1 MMICIVVKTNYSIPA
16 NIYIYMCVCVCVCC
30 VVKKSVPRS
39 VDPLGLLD
47 EVIKI
52 LMGLVIVEFK
62 HQGS

>member
-1 MMICIVVKTNYSIPA
+1 
-16 NIYIYMCVCVCVCC
+16 VCVCVCC
-30 VVKKSVPRS
+30 AVKKSVPRS

>member
-1 MMICIVVKTNYSIPA
+1 MDVL
-16 NIYIYMCVCVCVCC
+16 YIYMCVCVCVCC
-30 VVKKSVPRS
+30 AVKKSVPRS

>member
-1 MMICIVVKTNYSIPA
+1 
-16 NIYIYMCVCVCVCC
+16 MCVCVCVCVC
-30 VVKKSVPRS
+30 CAVKKSVPRS

>member
-16 NIYIYMCVCVCVCC
+16 NIYMCVCVCVCC
-30 VVKKSVPRS
+30 AIKKSVPRS

>member
-16 NIYIYMCVCVCVCC
+16 NIYICVCVCVCC
-30 VVKKSVPRS
+30 AVKKSVPRS